1 MVYGARL
8 ESVLGCKPLGG
19 SNPPRSAIYRSK
31 GGEATALR
39 AAFGLIEKLA
49 AGALPG
55 ND

>member
-1 MVYGARL
+1 M
-8 ESVLGCKPLGG
+8 K
-19 SNPPRSAIYRSK
+19 RSAPPDVSFEAVAAPK

-39 AAFGLIEKLA
+39 AAFRLIEKLA